1 MKFKPVKLAIASA
14 VATAILW
21 VICSFMVLV
30 MPGMMMSVTGQMVHA
45 DLSGFNW
52 TLTLPGFLIGLL
64 SWSISAG
71 VFGWLLAYFYNMFV
85 NEE

>member
-1 MKFKPVKLAIASA
+1 VKLNPVKLAIASA
-14 VATAILW
+14 VTMAVFW

-30 MPGMMMSVTGQMVHA
+30 MPTMMMSMTGQMVHA

-52 TLTLPGFLIGLL
+52 TLTLSGFLVGLI

-71 VFGWLLAYFYNMFV
+71 VTGWILAYIYNV
-85 NEE
+85 LIKD